1 VYRIFFGLGDNRT
14 SKLSLL
20 PYMQIYLLRHGNA
33 AGVPAK
39 QNVVI
44 DAIFSSPHIRV
55 QQTAAIMNQTFNVKE
70 YIMTEYL
77 ISGTDHSQLIGKLN
91 GQSFLTIL
99 LVGHGL
105 HLSSFISFLLSESR
119 CPNIVVGEGSL
130 ACVESSDP
138 IQIGSG
144 LLRWFLPT
152 ECMM

>member
-1 VYRIFFGLGDNRT
+1 
-14 SKLSLL
+14 
-20 PYMQIYLLRHGNA
+20 MQIYLLRHGNA

-77 ISGTDHSQLIGKLN
+77 IPGSEHSQLIDTLN
-91 GQSFLTIL
+91 GQSFHTIL
-99 LVGHGL
+99 LVGHEP
-105 HLSSFISFLLSESR
+105 HLSSFISSLVSGARGS
-119 CPNIVVGEGSL
+119 NIVMGKGSL
-130 ACVESSDP
+130 ACVESSDLV
-138 IQIGSG
+138 QAGSG
-144 LLRWFLPT
+144 LLRLLLPT